1 METVAGES
9 YHFNPRSVSADNIN
23 NVMSYYDGEDHPSM
37 MLYEEYWRQ
46 YVTQPDDR
54 RDILSLPSSPV
65 TEAGCPLSTPAQ
77 SPSCPHLLRM
87 PQSQVLLVL
96 LALINFTSNTTTA
109 SLQINLNK
117 SPSASL
123 EKVDRLSIQF
133 IPRVSFRFMIDHS
146 PSLVRKMQVML

>member
-1 METVAGES
+1 
-9 YHFNPRSVSADNIN
+9 
-23 NVMSYYDGEDHPSM
+23 
-37 MLYEEYWRQ
+37 
-46 YVTQPDDR
+46 
-54 RDILSLPSSPV
+54 
-65 TEAGCPLSTPAQ
+65 
-77 SPSCPHLLRM
+77 M

-146 PSLVRKMQVML
+146 PSLVRKM

>member
-1 METVAGES
+1 MTGEISNPSHPLQLPRQVA
-9 YHFNPRSVSADNIN
+9 
-23 NVMSYYDGEDHPSM
+23 
-37 MLYEEYWRQ
+37 
-46 YVTQPDDR
+46 
-54 RDILSLPSSPV
+54 LP
-65 TEAGCPLSTPAQ
+65 TPAQ

-146 PSLVRKMQVML
+146 PSLVRKM